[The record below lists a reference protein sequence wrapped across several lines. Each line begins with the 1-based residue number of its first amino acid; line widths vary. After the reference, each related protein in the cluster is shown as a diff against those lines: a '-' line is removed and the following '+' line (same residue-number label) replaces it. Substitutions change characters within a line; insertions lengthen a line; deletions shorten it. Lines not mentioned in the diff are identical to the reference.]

1 MVDHFAERRR
11 SITLSGARTEAQHR
25 VLGSL
30 NLTIDGAL
38 WGSRPQNLANTILP
52 YRWLTHGDKLLDEDH
67 ASNRKAY
74 MKHLEE
80 NVNLPSGY
88 SWFDA
93 QPTRT
98 LLNVQIKLSGRE
110 SGYHLKGTTDVVVAK
125 SEHVTNDAVRS
136 HVSVQLELK
145 KSSNGGSHEPQVC
158 LEHLAASMLNPA
170 ESVVTCLTD
179 LNEMWTFY
187 WFGLCNDSSTGTGV
201 AIRKLV
207 LTAQAA
213 HAKYLLESFAE
224 DGDSNRAGTLPE
236 TFVDRLSWKYVSEKL
251 TIASDGAHTT
261 YDDAGGSGG
270 VAGQA
275 KFDGDKR
282 GREDD
287 TGHSPDGRSEQQK
300 RPKTGPLGDDLSASL
315 RLLCPLGDVANEL
328 DLLDMMDENDR
339 IRTVRELLAKYVV
352 PRITGIDLSTDDT
365 EARDTPTFLSSENLA
380 QHDRTAQ
387 KLR

>member
-1 MVDHFAERRR
+1 
-11 SITLSGARTEAQHR
+11 
-25 VLGSL
+25 
-30 NLTIDGAL
+30 
-38 WGSRPQNLANTILP
+38 
-52 YRWLTHGDKLLDEDH
+52 
-67 ASNRKAY
+67 

-236 TFVDRLSWKYVSEKL
+236 TFVDRLSWK
-251 TIASDGAHTT
+251 SD
-261 YDDAGGSGG
+261 
-270 VAGQA
+270 V
-275 KFDGDKR
+275 
-282 GREDD
+282 
-287 TGHSPDGRSEQQK
+287 
-300 RPKTGPLGDDLSASL
+300 
-315 RLLCPLGDVANEL
+315 
-328 DLLDMMDENDR
+328 
-339 IRTVRELLAKYVV
+339 TVTK
-352 PRITGIDLSTDDT
+352 
-365 EARDTPTFLSSENLA
+365 
-380 QHDRTAQ
+380 
-387 KLR
+387 